1 MKTADEI
8 YELVLR
14 IQAEDEHNAAT
25 LLFKA
30 LRESYFDGW
39 NESEKIQDDAFKNS
53 IGATLSE
60 SIDKYLN
67 EKRTSKPE

>member
-30 LRESYFDGW
+30 LRESYFEGF
-39 NESEKIQDDAFKNS
+39 NASANIQEDMFKELM
-53 IGATLSE
+53 GATLSE